1 MVKHPRPTSAP
12 GRFRNTISTVTDPG
26 TEAALRE
33 GEARQA
39 FLLQL
44 SDALRPLGDSGAI
57 QREASRVLREHL
69 AASRVVY
76 TDALECGTLEV
87 VAIAAEPGMPDPVG
101 RRYRLSDFGPQLE
114 AEFAAGGTRWRDD
127 VQADPGFSAA
137 EKAEHA
143 ALRIAAWATT
153 ALVKDGR
160 LVGMLAAH
168 FSTPHR
174 WARREL
180 ALVEETAERTWAAVA
195 RARAEEAL
203 RRAHQQLEARVGE
216 RTAQL
221 AEANASLATEVAE
234 RRAAEAQI
242 KALFERLVS
251 AQEEERRRIARNI
264 HDQLGQQMT
273 ALRMNL
279 ERLRMQS
286 GEPSTTA
293 QAERTLRIAEE
304 LDRSID
310 FLTWEL
316 RPAALDHLGLT
327 AALRDLV
334 DGWSQRFHV
343 AADCDV
349 SGTQA
354 RLAPHVEANLYRLV
368 QEALHNVFK
377 HARASHARVR
387 LAIGATELLLEVEDD
402 GQGFD
407 LAAVERDRP
416 DCLGLVSMRERATL
430 VGGDLAIRSTPGHGT
445 VVAVRVPLP
454 ASGQLRVT
462 NDE

>member
-1 MVKHPRPTSAP
+1 MTHPRGDQTLGES
-12 GRFRNTISTVTDPG
+12 
-26 TEAALRE
+26 
-33 GEARQA
+33 EARQA

-44 SDALRPLGDSGAI
+44 SDALRPLGDSSAI
-57 QREASRVLREHL
+57 QQEASRVLREHL
-69 AASRVVY
+69 NAARVIY

-87 VAIAAEPGMPDPVG
+87 VAIAALPGLPELVG
-101 RRYRLSDFGPQLE
+101 RRFTLSDFGPTLE
-114 AEFAAGGTRWRDD
+114 AEFSAGGTSWRDD
-127 VQADPGFSAA
+127 VQTDRGFTAA
-137 EKAEHA
+137 ERAVYATIHV
-143 ALRIAAWATT
+143 AAWATT

-160 LVGMLAAH
+160 LVGMLSAH
-168 FSTPHR
+168 FAAPHR
-174 WARREL
+174 WSRAEL

-203 RRAHQQLEARVGE
+203 RCAHAELEARVRE

-221 AEANASLATEVAE
+221 AEVNQSLATEVAE
-234 RRAAEAQI
+234 RRGAESRI

-264 HDQLGQQMT
+264 HDQLGQQIT

-286 GEPSTTA
+286 SEASMIA
-293 QAERTLRIAEE
+293 QAERTQQLAEE

-316 RPAALDHLGLT
+316 RPATLDHLGL
-327 AALRDLV
+327 ASALRDLV
-334 DGWSQRFHV
+334 EGWSDRFHIG
-343 AADCDV
+343 AEYSLA
-349 SGTQA
+349 GTPV
-354 RLAPHVEANLYRLV
+354 RLPVHVEANLYRLV

-377 HARASHARVR
+377 HAQASRV
-387 LAIGATELLLEVEDD
+387 LVSFEGTDAEVLLTVSDD

-407 LAAVERDRP
+407 IRHVGHGRS

-430 VGGDLAIRSTPGHGT
+430 VGGELVLQSALGQGTSIR
-445 VVAVRVPLP
+445 VRVPLRSVP
-454 ASGQLRVT
+454 A
-462 NDE
+462 